1 MGQTPVTDLIG
12 STCKIIKIFTD
23 ITLSY
28 FCFSFW
34 LCFLKARSAHLLISV
49 SMSLLIRPC
58 CCELGNSIPQLR
70 MHAEN
75 MFSQCNKCVYFVGK

>member
-1 MGQTPVTDLIG
+1 MGQTPDTDLIG

-34 LCFLKARSAHLLISV
+34 LCFLKARSAHLLISI
-49 SMSLLIRPC
+49 SMSLLI
-58 CCELGNSIPQLR
+58 
-70 MHAEN
+70 
-75 MFSQCNKCVYFVGK
+75 